1 MALTPAT
8 APTASLAGFAAL
20 LRDHG
25 FSVGV
30 SEQQAMLQ
38 AALRIGGLRETPL
51 AAAWRAIA
59 CHRQRDWRQ
68 WPELFER
75 YWHPERLRGTVKVSG
90 QTRPRRDLRQAVNE
104 LQEQLGGDSA
114 PKAQASSSA
123 TAGDAPASDSAQ
135 ESPRAQGGASRVEAL
150 HNREGQLWLP
160 NELGEL
166 QRLARQIHERLR
178 PRPTRRWQAANPG
191 RRLDLRRTL
200 RRSVAWGGEPLPLGV
215 VESRAQE
222 RHRLGAV
229 ARELE
234 RGDGIRAKA
243 KTDYKFSNQP

>member
-75 YWHPERLRGTVKVSG
+75 Y
-90 QTRPRRDLRQAVNE
+90 
-104 LQEQLGGDSA
+104 
-114 PKAQASSSA
+114 
-123 TAGDAPASDSAQ
+123 
-135 ESPRAQGGASRVEAL
+135 
-150 HNREGQLWLP
+150 
-160 NELGEL
+160 
-166 QRLARQIHERLR
+166 
-178 PRPTRRWQAANPG
+178 
-191 RRLDLRRTL
+191 
-200 RRSVAWGGEPLPLGV
+200 
-215 VESRAQE
+215 
-222 RHRLGAV
+222 
-229 ARELE
+229 
-234 RGDGIRAKA
+234 
-243 KTDYKFSNQP
+243 

>member
-1 MALTPAT
+1 MTPAT

-38 AALRIGGLRETPL
+38 AALRIGGWRETPL

-90 QTRPRRDLRQAVNE
+90 QTRPRRDLRQAVAD
-104 LQEQLGGDSA
+104 LQDQLGSSSA
-114 PKAQASSSA
+114 PQAQTNPSA

-135 ESPRAQGGASRVEAL
+135 DSPRAQGGASRSRPCTTAKASSGCPT
-150 HNREGQLWLP
+150 NWASCNAWR
-160 NELGEL
+160 
-166 QRLARQIHERLR
+166 ARSMNACARAPRAAGR
-178 PRPTRRWQAANPG
+178 PPTQA
-191 RRLDLRRTL
+191 
-200 RRSVAWGGEPLPLGV
+200 VAWTCAAPCAAAWPGAASRWHLPGKCAAPNA
-215 VESRAQE
+215 RACSSWW
-222 RHRLGAV
+222 
-229 ARELE
+229 
-234 RGDGIRAKA
+234 
-243 KTDYKFSNQP
+243 T